1 MTDDPQKAVPTP
13 DPIEDD
19 ETSIAEYLVILLD
32 EWRTLVVPFIL
43 VILAAG
49 AYLIMVVPQYSSSGV
64 LQVSSSDSAGA
75 SALLELSGMGRPSPV
90 ETEVEILRSKY
101 IIGMAAHKLGLGITQ
116 KIPDFTFD
124 VGVTLGG
131 KSPLD
136 KDLRALRRVIENCYV
151 DDWVER
157 NLEATFTAIR
167 GGGFDVVVSGDAP
180 VTVPVGGRFDKRG
193 VHFSVG
199 KGKGLAPGTEIAV
212 TIVPDDKLAN
222 DIIER
227 ISVESIGGRKETN
240 LVRISL
246 MHQDRTLARDLINE
260 IMDVYMGFAIRWRTK
275 RADLSA
281 TFIENQLESIRLG
294 LESAENDLQVF
305 LEKSGGVM
313 LPEQAKELISGGA
326 ELELELRKVR
336 IQEDL
341 FSSVVNEITRARKN
355 GGPVA
360 LTGDFL
366 FDDELLG
373 QAIGA
378 LNELELKREAL
389 LSDMTATHPEVVRL
403 NEEIR
408 RVRVQVL
415 KLVRASR
422 DRIKERRQGIG
433 RALDEIQVEL
443 SSYPDKE
450 RQMASLKRKMEVSQE
465 LYTFLMTKLE
475 EANILKAST
484 TTDKRIIDP
493 ATTPFKKS
501 KPRRLTTMILA
512 AFLGLIVGMGA
523 VFLRRA
529 VDPRIRDEEEAKNM
543 AGLSSYGVIPNLKD
557 LGLVVD
563 KDPLIAEIWGA
574 PKGPAAE
581 SFRTLRTNVEF
592 SQVEG
597 KPIQVIQIT
606 SSEAS
611 EGKSTVISNLA
622 IALSKAGQRVVV
634 VDLDLR
640 RPVQH
645 RMWGVPRSP
654 GISDYLVGRTKN
666 PTRHIEQWNVDVIP
680 AGNEPPES
688 QRLLSSDA
696 LADIIAQWRDTYD
709 YVLLDTPPLL
719 VADSLVISRFSDM
732 MLFVVRPRVCR
743 RAALKLA
750 GQTHRK
756 MDLVKGM
763 VINGVTTRRGGYYH
777 YYRGSYY
784 GSRTTDTQ
792 ES

>member
-1 MTDDPQKAVPTP
+1 MTDDPQKEVQTL
-13 DPIEDD
+13 DSRED

-32 EWRTLVVPFIL
+32 EWRTLLVPFIL

-49 AYLIMVVPQYSSSGV
+49 AYLIFVVPMYSSSGV

-75 SALLELSGMGRPSPV
+75 SAMLELTGIGRPSPV

-101 IIGMAAHKLGLGITQ
+101 IIGQAARKLGLGITQ
-116 KIPDFTFD
+116 EIPDFTINLSA
-124 VGVTLGG
+124 TLGG

-136 KDLRALRRVIENCYV
+136 KDLRALRRVIEDCHV

-157 NLEATFTAIR
+157 NLEATFTALK
-167 GGGFDVVVSGDAP
+167 GGGFEVEVSGDAP
-180 VTVPVGGRFDKRG
+180 VTVLVGERFDKRG
-193 VHFSVG
+193 VHFLVL
-199 KGKGLAPGTEIAV
+199 KGNGPAPGAEINV
-212 TIVPDDKLAN
+212 TIVPDDKLIN

-246 MHQDRTLARDLINE
+246 MHQDRTLAKDLVNE
-260 IMDVYMGFAIRWRTK
+260 IMDAYMGFAIRWRTK

-281 TFIENQLESIRLG
+281 TFIEGQLESIRIG
-294 LESAENDLQVF
+294 LESAESDLQIF
-305 LEKSGGVM
+305 LEESGGVM

-326 ELELELRKVR
+326 EMELELRKVR
-336 IQEDL
+336 IQEEL
-341 FSSVVNEITRARKN
+341 FSSVVSEIARSRKD
-355 GGPVA
+355 GGPIF

-373 QAIGA
+373 HAIGV
-378 LNELELKREAL
+378 LNELELKRQTL

-408 RVRVQVL
+408 RVRGQVL
-415 KLVRASR
+415 ELVRASR
-422 DRIKERRQGIG
+422 DRIKERRRGIN
-433 RALDEIQVEL
+433 RVLDEIQVEL

-450 RQMASLKRKMEVSQE
+450 RRMAALKRKMDVSQE

-484 TTDKRIIDP
+484 TTDKRIIDA
-493 ATTPFKKS
+493 ATTPFEKS

-512 AFLGLIVGMGA
+512 AFLGLIVGIGA

-529 VDPRIRDEEEAKNM
+529 VDPRIRDEEEAKTM

-557 LGLVVD
+557 LGLAVG
-563 KDPLIAEIWGA
+563 KDPLILEIWGA

-597 KPIQVIQIT
+597 KPIRVIQIT

-622 IALSKAGQRVVV
+622 IALSKAGQRVAV

-645 RMWGVPRSP
+645 KMWEVPRSP
-654 GISDYLVGRTKN
+654 GISDYLVGRIKN
-666 PTRHIEQWNVDVIP
+666 PVRHIEQWNVDVVP

-696 LADIIAQWRDTYD
+696 LADIISQWRDTYD
-709 YVLLDTPPLL
+709 YILLDTPPLL

-743 RAALKLA
+743 RAALKLS

>member
-1 MTDDPQKAVPTP
+1 MTDDPPKKVRIP

-43 VILAAG
+43 VLLAAG

-64 LQVSSSDSAGA
+64 LQVSSSDSGGA
-75 SALLELSGMGRPSPV
+75 SALLELSGIGRPSPV

-131 KSPLD
+131 ESPLD

-193 VHFSVG
+193 VHFLVG

-212 TIVPDDKLAN
+212 TIVPDDKLAD

-227 ISVESIGGRKETN
+227 VSVESIGGRKETN

-294 LESAENDLQVF
+294 LESAESDLQVF
-305 LEKSGGVM
+305 LEESGGVM

-341 FSSVVNEITRARKN
+341 FSSVVTEITRARKN

-366 FDDELLG
+366 FDDDLLG

-450 RQMASLKRKMEVSQE
+450 RQMASLKRRMEVSQE

-543 AGLSSYGVIPNLKD
+543 AGLSPYGVIPNLKD

-622 IALSKAGQRVVV
+622 IALSKTGKRVAV

-645 RMWGVPRSP
+645 KMWGVPRSP

-696 LADIIAQWRDTYD
+696 LADIISQWRDTYD

-743 RAALKLA
+743 RAALKLS

-756 MDLVKGM
+756 MDVVKGL

>member
-1 MTDDPQKAVPTP
+1 MTDDPPKKVRIP

-43 VILAAG
+43 VLLAAG

-64 LQVSSSDSAGA
+64 LQVSSSDSGGA
-75 SALLELSGMGRPSPV
+75 SALLELSGIGRPSPV

-131 KSPLD
+131 ESPLD
-136 KDLRALRRVIENCYV
+136 KDLRLLRRVIENCYV

-294 LESAENDLQVF
+294 LESAESDLQVF
-305 LEKSGGVM
+305 LEESGGVM

-341 FSSVVNEITRARKN
+341 FSSVVTEITRARKN

-366 FDDELLG
+366 FDDDLLG

-450 RQMASLKRKMEVSQE
+450 RQMASLKRRMEVSQE

-543 AGLSSYGVIPNLKD
+543 AGLSPYGVIPNLKD
-557 LGLVVD
+557 LGLTVG
-563 KDPLIAEIWGA
+563 KDPLI
-574 PKGPAAE
+574 
-581 SFRTLRTNVEF
+581 T
-592 SQVEG
+592 
-597 KPIQVIQIT
+597 
-606 SSEAS
+606 
-611 EGKSTVISNLA
+611 
-622 IALSKAGQRVVV
+622 
-634 VDLDLR
+634 
-640 RPVQH
+640 
-645 RMWGVPRSP
+645 
-654 GISDYLVGRTKN
+654 
-666 PTRHIEQWNVDVIP
+666 
-680 AGNEPPES
+680 
-688 QRLLSSDA
+688 
-696 LADIIAQWRDTYD
+696 
-709 YVLLDTPPLL
+709 
-719 VADSLVISRFSDM
+719 
-732 MLFVVRPRVCR
+732 
-743 RAALKLA
+743 
-750 GQTHRK
+750 
-756 MDLVKGM
+756 
-763 VINGVTTRRGGYYH
+763 
-777 YYRGSYY
+777 
-784 GSRTTDTQ
+784 
-792 ES
+792 